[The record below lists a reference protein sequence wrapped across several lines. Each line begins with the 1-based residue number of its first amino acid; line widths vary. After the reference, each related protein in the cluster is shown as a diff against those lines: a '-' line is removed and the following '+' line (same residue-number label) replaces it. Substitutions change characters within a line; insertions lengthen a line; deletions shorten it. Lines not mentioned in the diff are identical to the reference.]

1 MCKLKQSELLIQIT
15 KLRDNMIK
23 TGLEKGLD
31 NQETIMISK
40 DLDHLLNR
48 YQLEKISKNIPVF
61 LFCKFC
67 EVCLVI

>member
-48 YQLEKISKNIPVF
+48 YQLEKI
-61 LFCKFC
+61 
-67 EVCLVI
+67 